1 MQIVRLYAILLIFV
15 GFGISACG
23 GESSENAE
31 STKVES
37 EEATETELS
46 LEAQIGPIT
55 QLELAAY
62 DAVLAAKGEAAFTAK
77 CTACHAVDTKVIG
90 PALAG
95 VLDRRSPV
103 YVMNMIM
110 NPTGMLESHPEA
122 QALLAEY
129 AIPMVA
135 LGIEES
141 EARAIVEFLRG
152 EG

>member
-1 MQIVRLYAILLIFV
+1 MKIARLYLVLLILV

-23 GESSENAE
+23 GESTENTDSATTDTAATE
-31 STKVES
+31 ST
-37 EEATETELS
+37 LS
-46 LEAQIGPIT
+46 MEAQIGPIT
-55 QLELAAY
+55 ALELGAY
-62 DAVLAAKGEAAFTAK
+62 DAALAATGEAAFKAK

-95 VLDRRSPV
+95 ILDRRSPV
-103 YVMNMIM
+103 YVINMIL
-110 NPTGMLESHPEA
+110 NPTGMLESHPDA

-129 AIPMVA
+129 AVPMVP
-135 LGIEES
+135 LGIEEA